1 MKHYFNTNKV
11 LSVTAL
17 AIGAITIFFACKK
30 DDKAGADNARD
41 NQTIAA
47 ATQEAEINAI
57 YEDAFSITLDYNTT
71 ESDLNG
77 GNRKA
82 PNATWNNYSRCTG
95 VALSIDPADFQS
107 YPKTI
112 IIDFKDG
119 CTDEN
124 NRTRKGKLKIVVDK
138 IFVSPGATAKITFDN
153 YYVNGIKVE
162 GEQTVQNLSSGDGF
176 GYSYTIVDG
185 KLTYPTGK
193 VITYS
198 GNRNVLQKEGAA
210 TPWVITDDIYE
221 LTGNASLKDSGV
233 IATVAI
239 KSGLVRKIAC
249 PYISKGI
256 VELMVNSFK
265 ASIDYGNGDCDKKAV
280 LTVGDKTKEIELPR

>member
-30 DDKAGADNARD
+30 DDKAGADNTRD

-57 YEDAFSITLDYNTT
+57 YEDAFSVTLDYNTT

-82 PNATWNNYSRCTG
+82 PDATWNNYARCTG
-95 VALSIDPADFQS
+95 VGLSIVPANWET
-107 YPKTI
+107 YPKVVT
-112 IIDFKDG
+112 IDFHEG
-119 CTDEN
+119 CTDDHG
-124 NRTRKGKLKIVVDK
+124 RTRKGKLIITVDK
-138 IFVSPGATAKITFDN
+138 IFVSPGAQAVVTFDN
-153 YYVNGIKVE
+153 YSVNDIKVE
-162 GEQTVQNLSSGDGF
+162 GTQTIQNLSSDAGF

-185 KLTYPTGK
+185 KLTYPSGK
-193 VITYS
+193 KVTYS
-198 GNRNVLQKEGAA
+198 GNRNVLQKEGAT
-210 TPWVITDDIYE
+210 TPWVILDDIYE
-221 LTGNASLKDSGV
+221 LTGSASLKDSSV
-233 IATVAI
+233 IANVTI
-239 KSGLVRKIAC
+239 KSGLVRKISC
-249 PYISKGI
+249 PYISKGV